1 MRALLARRD
10 IRLLVL
16 ARLIDMAGSNALWI
30 ALGIRVKELTGS
42 NSAAGLVF
50 FAFILGTLGAPL
62 GGALVDRVRRRPL
75 LIVLNLASTV
85 LVLPLLLVH
94 DRHGVWICYVVMALY
109 GLASGA
115 TSSAMTALTQSL
127 ISPEHLGDAN
137 GLLQTLLQGLRLIAP
152 LLGAGALSAFGLGPL
167 VVGDAATFALAALLI
182 ALIRQREDRPQSAQQ
197 EEAGANIA
205 AGFRYIARTA
215 DLRQLTVAVV
225 LAVVAFGFSE
235 SVLFAVVD
243 AGLHRPPTFLGV
255 LSSLEGAGAIAAGVG
270 AAVLMRR
277 AGEGRTVMLGLA
289 CAAAGFSL
297 SAAPSLLAVAPGTLL
312 IGASLPLIIA
322 GVMTLFQRRTPAS
335 LMGRTDAA
343 LSVLIGVPQTTAIA
357 AGAALIAL
365 VDYRVMLA
373 TMAVLMAASALY
385 LATRTTRLPTEAGV
399 TTQVRAGG
407 RTTEPQNHHG
417 DSAVGDGAADR

>member
-10 IRLLVL
+10 IRLLVA

-62 GGALVDRVRRRPL
+62 GGALVDRARRRPL

-94 DRHGVWICYVVMALY
+94 DRHSIWVCYVVMTLY
-109 GLASGA
+109 GLGSGA
-115 TSSAMTALTQSL
+115 TGSAMTALTQTL
-127 ISPEHLGDAN
+127 IPSEHLGDAN

-152 LLGAGALSAFGLGPL
+152 LLGASVLSAFGLGPL

-182 ALIRQREDRPQSAQQ
+182 ALIRQREERPQPARQ
-197 EEAGANIA
+197 EDTGARIA
-205 AGFRYIARTA
+205 AGFRYIARTPA
-215 DLRQLTVAVV
+215 LRQSTVAVV

-243 AGLHRPPTFLGV
+243 LGLHRPPPFLGV
-255 LSSLEGAGAIAAGVG
+255 LSSLEGVGAIAAGVA
-270 AAVLMRR
+270 AAVFMRR
-277 AGEGRTVMLGLA
+277 AGEARTVTLGLA

-297 SAAPSLLAVAPGTLL
+297 SAAPSLLAVAPGTVL
-312 IGASLPLIIA
+312 IGASLPLIVA

-343 LSVLIGVPQTTAIA
+343 LSVLIGVPQTGAIA

-365 VDYRVMLA
+365 VDYRAILA
-373 TMAVLMAASALY
+373 VMAVLMAAAALY
-385 LATRTTRLPTEAGV
+385 LATRPTHRPTGAGV
-399 TTQVRAGG
+399 QSPLAQELGEAAGEATPEASPPHRG
-407 RTTEPQNHHG
+407 
-417 DSAVGDGAADR
+417 